1 VPQPF
6 YEMVDNPAFE
16 VASTVNAAV
25 TALENNAFSIPAAAA
40 GVLLPF

>member
-6 YEMVDNPAFE
+6 YEMVDELAFP
-16 VASTVNAAV
+16 VASTVNVA
-25 TALENNAFSIPAAAA
+25 TLENNAFSRPATAA